1 MIQVLTHVFII
12 YCIIF
17 TLWMCFRW
25 STRNFSDSMIKVSLF
40 LISVIGI
47 VIELKFWKII

>member
-17 TLWMCFRW
+17 TLWMAFRW
-25 STRNFSDSMIKVSLF
+25 SKRAFEDMVFKVSLF

-47 VIELKFWKII
+47 VIELKLLKII